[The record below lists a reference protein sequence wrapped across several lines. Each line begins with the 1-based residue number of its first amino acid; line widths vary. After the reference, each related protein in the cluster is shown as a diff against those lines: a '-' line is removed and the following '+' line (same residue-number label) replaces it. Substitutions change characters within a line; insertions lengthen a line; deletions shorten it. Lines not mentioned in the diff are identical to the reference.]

1 MDVDEEEER
10 GMLKDAAVEMLDIGG
25 KETDVDALDD
35 AWGCVGTGVSG
46 AE

>member
-1 MDVDEEEER
+1 MVTGTRTGGAGCVDVDEEER

-35 AWGCVGTGVSG
+35 N
-46 AE
+46 